1 MAATTSHILVVGGGP
16 AGATAAFWLAR
27 AGFEVTV
34 AERSSDKF
42 TYGQGIDITGPA
54 IPIVQ
59 KMGLYESIT
68 SQTTGEKGF
77 AIVNDSSDTIAH
89 FGAGAGATLTQEIEI
104 MRGDL
109 VRILAEA
116 ADASDKVHYRYG
128 CTVSEIQ
135 QSETHVTVVLTD
147 SKNGKTE
154 DFAAVIGADGLNSKV
169 RRLVFDNKITKD
181 CYIGTDQ
188 YCAYFSMKGEPDD
201 VPNSRLQHAP
211 GRRTILIRPTEVD
224 STDRSSC
231 YMAYFK
237 SGDMESAVGRP
248 VEDQKAVLA
257 EIYEDFPGRLGIR
270 ALQGMWNARDFY
282 YSETAQ
288 IKLPTWSS
296 GRCVLVGDAAYAPS
310 AASGQGVVL
319 AILGSYVIAGE
330 LAARP
335 DEPHTAFT
343 RYEERLRHYVKESQ
357 SIPVGGLVAKLAIPE
372 TYTGIRILRFLFW
385 LAAQSGVWKW
395 FNIKQNTFDLP
406 KYTFALATDNK

>member
-1 MAATTSHILVVGGGP
+1 MAAATNHILVVGGGP

-54 IPIVQ
+54 VPIVRR
-59 KMGLYESIT
+59 MGLYENIK

-77 AIVNDSSDTIAH
+77 AIVDDSSDAIAH
-89 FGAGAGATLTQEIEI
+89 FGAGAGATLTQDIEI

-109 VRILAEA
+109 TRILAEA

-128 CTVSEIQ
+128 CTVSEIR
-135 QSETHVTVVLTD
+135 QSETRVTVVLTD
-147 SKNGKTE
+147 SENGKPE
-154 DFAAVIGADGLNSKV
+154 DFAAVIGADGLGSKV
-169 RRLVFDNKITKD
+169 RRLVFGNELTKD
-181 CYIGTDQ
+181 CYVGSGQ
-188 YCAYFSMKGEPDD
+188 YCAYFSMEGEPDD

-211 GRRTILIRPTEVD
+211 GRRTILIRPTKVD

-231 YMAYFK
+231 YMVYFK
-237 SGDMESAVGRP
+237 SDGTESGIGRP
-248 VEDQKAVLA
+248 VEAQKAALA
-257 EIYEDFPGRLGIR
+257 EIYKDFPGRFGTR
-270 ALQGMWNARDFY
+270 ALRGMWDAKDFY

-288 IKLPTWSS
+288 IKLPAWSS

-310 AASGQGVVL
+310 PASGQGVVL

-335 DEPHTAFT
+335 DEPRTAFA
-343 RYEERLRHYVKESQ
+343 RYEGRMRDYVKESQ
-357 SIPVGGLVAKLAIPE
+357 SVPVGGLVPKLAIPE

-395 FNIKQNTFDLP
+395 FKLKENTFDLP
-406 KYTFALATDNK
+406 EYTFALAEDNK